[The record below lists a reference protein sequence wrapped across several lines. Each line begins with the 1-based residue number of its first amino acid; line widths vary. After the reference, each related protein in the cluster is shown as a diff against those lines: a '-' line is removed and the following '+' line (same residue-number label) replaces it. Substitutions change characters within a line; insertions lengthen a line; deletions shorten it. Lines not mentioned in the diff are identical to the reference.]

1 MSTMDPQATQTLSQY
16 IADSRFDD
24 LPDDVIDK
32 AKMCVLD
39 SLGCALGG
47 TTLKAGRILSNLMA
61 EVGGNPESTL
71 LPRGPKVPAV
81 SAAYANSHMAN
92 LMDFDDTLKGHPG
105 ACIIPPAL
113 ALAEKLG
120 SSGREL
126 INAVVL
132 GYEVGMRILNAVRP
146 SNERMQ
152 KAPQGPGTRHIFGA
166 VTAASALLRL
176 DADTT
181 AMALGLA
188 GVNAPVPSS
197 PTARGERP
205 VSWSKFNH
213 GWASQGGVLA
223 ALLAQKGFLSSKTIL
238 DGDKGFWVMAGSDQC
253 DFDAFTRG
261 FGQEYITRNVAFKTF
276 PCCRFLHSSIEALQK
291 SVLEYDISPT
301 AVKRIHVQS
310 FGRVAQLLDY
320 APANEI
326 DVQFS
331 LPYVMVMGLLGKSPG
346 YEWLAEANFRDHDTL
361 ALLKKVSVEVDPE
374 AERKFRDEGKESSTV
389 LVNAGGKEFKSFVIH
404 PRGLITH
411 EELQDKFRGLAV
423 PVLGEP
429 ASEGVIEAV
438 EHLDDLADVS
448 TLLQPFLGAS
458 E

>member
-1 MSTMDPQATQTLSQY
+1 MSDIAVHATQTLSTY
-16 IADSRFDD
+16 IASSRFDD
-24 LPDDVIDK
+24 LPNDVIDK

-47 TTLKAGRILSNLMA
+47 TTLEAGRILLNFVA
-61 EVGGNPESTL
+61 EVGGKPESTL

-81 SAAYANSHMAN
+81 SAAYANSHLAN

-113 ALAEKLG
+113 AVAEKLG

-132 GYEVGMRILNAVRP
+132 GYEVGMRILNAIIP
-146 SNERMQ
+146 SHERLA
-152 KAPQGPGTRHIFGA
+152 KAPRGPGTRHIYGA
-166 VTAASALLRL
+166 VTASSALLHL

-197 PTARGERP
+197 PTERMERP

-223 ALLAQKGFLSSKTIL
+223 ALLAQRGFVSSKTIL
-238 DGDKGFWVMAGSDQC
+238 DGDKGFWVMAGSDRC
-253 DFDAFTRG
+253 DFGEFTRG
-261 FGQEYITRNVAFKTF
+261 LGQEYITRKVAFKTF
-276 PCCRFLHSSIEALQK
+276 PCCRFLHSSIEALK
-291 SVLEYDISPT
+291 EIITEHDISPT
-301 AVKRIHVQS
+301 SIDRIHVQS

-346 YEWLAEANFRDHDTL
+346 YEWLAEANFRDPRTL
-361 ALLKKVSVEVDPE
+361 AMLKKVSVEVDPE
-374 AERKFRDEGKESSTV
+374 AERKFRDEGNESSTV
-389 LVNAGGKEFKSFVIH
+389 LVNVGGKEFKAFVIH
-404 PRGLITH
+404 PRGLLTH
-411 EELQDKFRGLAV
+411 EELHDKFRGLAV
-423 PVLGEP
+423 PLLGRS
-429 ASEGVIEAV
+429 ASEGVIEAI
-438 EHLDDLADVS
+438 EHLEDLSNVS
-448 TLLQPFLGAS
+448 SLLQPFVAAS
-458 E
+458 